1 MCAGVCRS
9 ASLCTCV
16 RVHARVSVH
25 QAWAAEAGAKKVLG
39 SPRVGL
45 RLWGRHCGVPGADTV
60 GSLGPTLW
68 GPWGLS
74 PAPPTGTLA
83 AVSAALTASRL
94 QVPPWGARVLHSW
107 PGEHPLCQC
116 GPCDPLAYALGVQ
129 LVALGGRGLVT
140 SVWVPAAY
148 RAQSRVRRP
157 PPGCEQWSRS
167 PDGETE
173 AGIRCLRPRAS
184 VPS

>member
-1 MCAGVCRS
+1 MHVCPCSR
-9 ASLCTCV
+9 TCV
-16 RVHARVSVH
+16 RAP
-25 QAWAAEAGAKKVLG
+25 GLG
-39 SPRVGL
+39 RRSRSKEGSRESPS
-45 RLWGRHCGVPGADTV
+45 WPEP
-60 GSLGPTLW
+60 LGPTLW
-68 GPWGLS
+68 GPWGFS

-83 AVSAALTASRL
+83 AASVALTASRL
-94 QVPPWGARVLHSW
+94 QVPPWGAGVLHSW

-116 GPCDPLAYALGVQ
+116 GPCGPLAYALGVQ

-148 RAQSRVRRP
+148 RAQSRVRQP

-173 AGIRCLRPRAS
+173 AGIRCLWPRAS